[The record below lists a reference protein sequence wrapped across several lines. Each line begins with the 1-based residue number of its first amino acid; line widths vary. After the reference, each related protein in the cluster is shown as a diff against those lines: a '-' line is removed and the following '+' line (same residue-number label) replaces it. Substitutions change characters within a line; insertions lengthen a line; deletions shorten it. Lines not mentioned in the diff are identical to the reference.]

1 MQSLAS
7 YLARP
12 NSIEEE
18 DRSST
23 IKVATWILL
32 GVTVA
37 FFFTR
42 QVMKAIVFRKVAL
55 DDFFI
60 LAATVC
66 SLQNILTASL
76 KLSRYLPLD
85 YRLQYLCSRP
95 KVLVCLAL

>member
-1 MQSLAS
+1 MPFAS

-18 DRSST
+18 DRSNS
-23 IKVATWILL
+23 IRAATWTLL

-37 FFFTR
+37 FFITR
-42 QVMKAIVFRKVAL
+42 QIMKAIVFRKVAL

-66 SLQNILTASL
+66 NHENISKASL
-76 KLSRYLPLD
+76 KTSRYRPSD
-85 YRLQYLCSRP
+85 YQSQYLCSRP
-95 KVLVCLAL
+95 KGSVCLVS